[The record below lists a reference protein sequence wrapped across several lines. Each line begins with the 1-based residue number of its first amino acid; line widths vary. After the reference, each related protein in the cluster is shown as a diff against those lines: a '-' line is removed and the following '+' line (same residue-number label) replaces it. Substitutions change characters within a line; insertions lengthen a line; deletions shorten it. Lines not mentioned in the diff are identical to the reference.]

1 VSGGSKKSA
10 TRLSSHLA
18 VCDGASVYLYTYAER
33 SPILTLTTGDVSVT
47 IAMANTDLD
56 ATAMQFVRQLADA
69 AARFAED
76 CTRFSITNADSA
88 DDSLTEAAEPAS
100 DPPAGPKTSRAA
112 GRARGSRAA

>member
-1 VSGGSKKSA
+1 VKSG

-18 VCDGASVYLYTYAER
+18 VCGGASVYLYTYPER

-47 IAMANTDLD
+47 IAMSNTDLD

-76 CTRFSITNADSA
+76 CTRFSISNTGPEADAAPAPA
-88 DDSLTEAAEPAS
+88 DPPTGPAS
-100 DPPAGPKTSRAA
+100 PSPSSSSRGA
-112 GRARGSRAA
+112 GRSRGSRAA

>member
-1 VSGGSKKSA
+1 MKSG

-18 VCDGASVYLYTYAER
+18 VCGGASVYLYVYPER

-47 IAMANTDLD
+47 IAMANTELD

-76 CTRFSITNADSA
+76 CARFAVSKADPESDSA
-88 DDSLTEAAEPAS
+88 SEPVDPQTGPAS
-100 DPPAGPKTSRAA
+100 PSSRTA
-112 GRARGSRAA
+112 GRSRGSRAA